1 MTLWENAT
9 PHAAGYREAD
19 VQSVAAQAGKIHLVD
34 VREPNEFV
42 GELGHAPGAELV
54 PLATIAVASAAWDRA
69 AEHVVVCR
77 SGGRSGRAAD
87 LLVKAGF
94 TRVVNVAG
102 GMLAWNAAHLPTER

>member
-1 MTLWENAT
+1 MTIWDNAT
-9 PHAAGYREAD
+9 PLAAGYRETD
-19 VQSVAAQAGKIHLVD
+19 VHTVAAHVGKVHLVD
-34 VREPNEFV
+34 VREPGEFV

-54 PLATIAVASAAWDRA
+54 PLATIGAVAAGWDRA

-87 LLVKAGF
+87 LLAKAGF

-102 GMLAWNAAHLPTER
+102 GMLAWNAANLPTER